1 MDAQRMAR
9 EEEKR
14 RLLER
19 LAEIE
24 IEQQREAGMFESVP
38 HYSLLEQAAR
48 GLGQELSRI
57 TQQRSAREVAAASKS
72 TAGCPGCGQECLVE
86 MSKRTV
92 TSLDG
97 PVEVIEPVAHCP
109 ACRRDFFPSACSA
122 RLR

>member
-1 MDAQRMAR
+1 MDAQRIALQ
-9 EEEKR
+9 EEKR

-24 IEQQREAGMFESVP
+24 IEQQREAGFFESVP
-38 HYSLLEQAAR
+38 HYRVLEQAAH
-48 GLGQELSRI
+48 GLGQELSRL

-72 TAGCPGCGQECLVE
+72 TADCPGCGRECLVE

-97 PVEVIEPVAHCP
+97 PVEVMEPVAHCP
-109 ACRRDFFPSACSA
+109 ACRRDFFPAA
-122 RLR
+122 

>member
-1 MDAQRMAR
+1 MDAQRMAL
-9 EEEKR
+9 EEEKK

-24 IEQQREAGMFESVP
+24 IEQQREAGLFKSVP
-38 HYSLLEQAAR
+38 HYRVLEQAAHS
-48 GLGQELSRI
+48 LGQELSLL
-57 TQQRSAREVAAASKS
+57 TQQRSAREVAASSKS
-72 TAGCPGCGQECLVE
+72 TADCPGCGQEFAVE

-109 ACRRDFFPSACSA
+109 ACRRDFFPAA
-122 RLR
+122 

>member
-1 MDAQRMAR
+1 MDAQRLVLQ
-9 EEEKR
+9 EEKR

-24 IEQQREAGMFESVP
+24 IEQQREAGMFKSVP
-38 HYSLLEQAAR
+38 HYSVLEQAAHS
-48 GLGQELSRI
+48 LGQELSRI
-57 TQQRSAREVAAASKS
+57 TQQRSASEVAAASTS
-72 TAGCPGCGQECLVE
+72 TAECPECTRGCLVE

-109 ACRRDFFPSACSA
+109 ACRRDFFPSA
-122 RLR
+122 